1 MRMATI
7 KDIYDADTTGQS
19 RSLNYRFTVDSL
31 DDPLLLSLIELNKK
45 QNKVWRNNCIKS
57 RTISKSV
64 YPHKVVTMSR
74 GPRVAAVKRHLGIN
88 KLNDRIRRMF
98 DQNLPRKY
106 ATSFD
111 VYVQPD
117 NAQWHKMNDWI
128 ESKIKDRKNWLKIK
142 KLENDIFNIEYMDS
156 IVGAGFKV

>member
-1 MRMATI
+1 MATI

-45 QNKVWRNNCIKS
+45 QNKVWRNNCIRS

-88 KLNDRIRRMF
+88 KLNDRINVIRIETK
-98 DQNLPRKY
+98 RKIDAVNQY
-106 ATSFD
+106 STSELQQFFT
-111 VYVQPD
+111 
-117 NAQWHKMNDWI
+117 
-128 ESKIKDRKNWLKIK
+128 DRYRLDK
-142 KLENDIFNIEYMDS
+142 DS
-156 IVGAGFKV
+156 IN